1 MGGVAAALL
10 LLTEGI
16 NTTLLHHVQHQLQS
30 SMILPCYITRD
41 AEQQT

>member
-16 NTTLLHHVQHQLQS
+16 NTTLLHHVQHQLQAVVQLQLLN
-30 SMILPCYITRD
+30 IIKD
-41 AEQQT
+41 AEQ